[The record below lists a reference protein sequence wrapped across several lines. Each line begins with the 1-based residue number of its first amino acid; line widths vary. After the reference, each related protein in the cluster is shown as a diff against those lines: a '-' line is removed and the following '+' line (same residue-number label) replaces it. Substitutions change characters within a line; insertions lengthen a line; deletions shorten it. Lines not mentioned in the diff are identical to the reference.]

1 MISQDVFSNF
11 IGSALETLS
20 TLGTLKA
27 DDKLHAFTGST
38 DATTGYYRLSPDGKE
53 CSVTVD
59 YFYGGH
65 EGTATFSFVIE
76 RMEAPK
82 CH

>member
-1 MISQDVFSNF
+1 MINQEIFSHF
-11 IGSALETLS
+11 IGSSLETLS

-27 DDKLHAFTGST
+27 DGKLHVFTGNTS
-38 DATTGYYRLSPDGKE
+38 ATTGYYRLSPDGKE

-59 YFYGGH
+59 YFNGEH
-65 EGTATFSFVIE
+65 EGTATFSFAIE
-76 RMEAPK
+76 RMEALK